1 MPTAKS
7 GIKSVDL
14 SRARGKKS
22 STGKSVKAASAA
34 AGAHTTARDL
44 LGFIDA
50 SPSPWHAVES
60 AVLRLKA
67 AGFSALDETS
77 TWNLAAGGRYF
88 VVRGGSSLIAF
99 VLGERA
105 LEDTGLRLLGAHTDS
120 PGLRLKPRAAH
131 ADGTGSG
138 LLRLGVEVYG
148 GPILATFADRDLGL
162 AGRVMLKSRGGVS
175 ARLLHTP
182 RPVARLPNLAI
193 HMNRDVNEGGLKF
206 NKQTELPLLL
216 GGLSSAG
223 SAGQQFSAFLARE
236 LDVDAADILSWDLAA
251 FDVQP
256 GALWGAN
263 QEFIASRQLDNL
275 ASCHAGLS
283 ALASLK
289 QPAATCLIAL
299 FDHEEVGST
308 SATGAGGSFLSDVL
322 ARVCRSG
329 ERKQSQA
336 VDRRERVLARS
347 FFVSADMAHAWHPNF
362 PNAYEPLHHVHVNG
376 GPVIKSNV
384 NQRYS
389 TGADTAARFMRLCER
404 AGVPYQQYA
413 HRTDL
418 GCGSTIGP
426 ILAAQLGV
434 PSVDVGNPMWAMH
447 SARES
452 AGVMDQSYMLSVLRT
467 FFDGDSV

>member
-1 MPTAKS
+1 MPTAKT
-7 GIKSVDL
+7 V
-14 SRARGKKS
+14 SRKVPVAKG
-22 STGKSVKAASAA
+22 AQSAA
-34 AGAHTTARDL
+34 LDL

-67 AGFSALDETS
+67 AGFSALDESSAWKLT
-77 TWNLAAGGRYF
+77 TGGRYL

-99 VLGERA
+99 IVGHRPMEH
-105 LEDTGLRLLGAHTDS
+105 TGLRLIGAHTDS
-120 PGLRLKPRAAH
+120 PGLRLKPRAAFGDDSGN
-131 ADGTGSG
+131 ASGAG

-148 GPILATFADRDLGL
+148 GPILATFSDRDLGL
-162 AGRVMLKSRGGVS
+162 AGRVMVRSAGNGKKGCGVT
-175 ARLLHTP
+175 ARLLRT
-182 RPVARLPNLAI
+182 RTPVARLPNLAI

-216 GGLSSAG
+216 GSLLEQG
-223 SAGQQFSAFLARE
+223 SAGRQFSDFLARE
-236 LDVDAADILSWDLAA
+236 LDVDAADILTWDLAA

-256 GALWGAN
+256 GTLWGAN

-275 ASCHAGLS
+275 ASCHAGLVAITS
-283 ALASLK
+283 VNE
-289 QPAATCLIAL
+289 PPATCVLGL

-308 SATGAGGSFLSDVL
+308 SATGAGGSFLADVL
-322 ARVCRSG
+322 TRLSRSG
-329 ERKQSQA
+329 EGKKTQA
-336 VDRRERVLARS
+336 TDRREQMLARS

-362 PNAYEPLHHVHVNG
+362 PNAYEPSHRVHVNG
-376 GPVIKSNV
+376 GPVVKSNV

-389 TGADTAARFMRLCER
+389 TGADTAARFMQICER
-404 AGVPYQQYA
+404 AKVPYQQYA

-434 PSVDVGNPMWAMH
+434 PSVDVGSPMWAMH

-452 AGVMDQSYMLSVLRT
+452 AGALDQRYMVSALQELFANEAV
-467 FFDGDSV
+467 